1 MMKNLILS
9 LTLIM
14 LLLTGCSTPAQDAPQ
29 ALPTDVVVA
38 VQVTTDDLTAGET
51 TAQDA
56 PQAFPADVVAEVQ
69 AKMDD
74 LTAGELPPGM
84 IVWIDAPAYRFKG
97 ASGSADLMD
106 DTPMPPTGAFRIG
119 SITKMFT
126 AAVVV
131 RLAEDG
137 VLTLD
142 DPLAQWLPE
151 VADQLPNGDQITL
164 RHLLTHT
171 SGLANVVEHES
182 YWADLFTEM
191 VVDEESGAVTLACV
205 QRDPHDTLARYVYG
219 KDAQFEPGTQWRY
232 SNTNY
237 TLLGMIIEAA
247 AEMPLAEAYHTHIY
261 EPLGMTSTFLDCY
274 EDPLV
279 DVVHGYSGIGDA
291 MADVTELHE
300 SIGWSAGGLVSTA
313 SDLITF
319 ARGLFGGAL
328 FDDPASLVAMT
339 TPAPG
344 SSYGMGIMLQGESM
358 GHAGYIAG
366 FRTVL
371 NYSPELDTVAVM
383 IYNHDSADP
392 EQSLADMLNPAR
404 PLLRLDE

>member
-1 MMKNLILS
+1 MMKKLLLS
-9 LTLIM
+9 LTLMM

-29 ALPTDVVVA
+29 AFPTDVVA
-38 VQVTTDDLTAGET
+38 DVQATMDDLTADEPP
-51 TAQDA
+51 AQDA
-56 PQAFPADVVAEVQ
+56 PQAFPADVVTEVQ
-69 AKMDD
+69 ATMDD
-74 LTAGELPPGM
+74 LTAGGLPPGM
-84 IVWIDAPAYRFKG
+84 VVWIDAPEYRFEG
-97 ASGSADLMD
+97 ASGSANLADA
-106 DTPMPPTGAFRIG
+106 TPMSPDDAFRIG

-126 AAVVV
+126 AVVIV
-131 RLAEDG
+131 QLAEEG

-164 RHLLTHT
+164 HHLLAHT

-191 VVDEESGAVTLACV
+191 VVDEESGAVTLPCV

-247 AEMPLAEAYHTHIY
+247 AEMPLAEAYRTHIY

-274 EDPLV
+274 EDSLV

-366 FRTVL
+366 FRSVL

-383 IYNHDSADP
+383 VYNHDSADP
-392 EQSLADMLNPAR
+392 EQNLADVLNPVR
-404 PLLRLDE
+404 PLLGMEE